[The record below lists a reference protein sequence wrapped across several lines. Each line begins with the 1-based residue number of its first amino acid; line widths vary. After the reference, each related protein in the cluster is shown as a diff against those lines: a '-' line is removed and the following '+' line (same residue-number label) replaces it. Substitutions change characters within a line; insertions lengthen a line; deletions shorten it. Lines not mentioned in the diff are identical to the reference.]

1 MQERTNVVN
10 DPQAGGVGSDKN
22 EELAQAQAQAVGG
35 DSRKSAMLQQAA
47 QEAGLT
53 RNTTVQPDEEA
64 LEEAHR
70 SV

>member
-10 DPQAGGVGSDKN
+10 DPEAGGVGSDRN
-22 EELAQAQAQAVGG
+22 EELAQAQSVG
-35 DSRKSAMLQQAA
+35 DPKQSAMLRQAQ

-53 RNTTVQPDEEA
+53 ENTTVQPDEEA
-64 LEEAHR
+64 LDQADR

>member
-10 DPQAGGVGSDKN
+10 DPQAGGVGSDRN
-22 EELAQAQAQAVGG
+22 EELAQAQSVGG
-35 DSRKSAMLQQAA
+35 DGRKSAMLQQAA

-53 RNTTVQPDEEA
+53 TNTTVQPDEES
-64 LEEAHR
+64 LEEADR

>member
-10 DPQAGGVGSDKN
+10 EPQAGGVGSDRN
-22 EELAQAQAQAVGG
+22 EELAQAQSVGG
-35 DSRKSAMLQQAA
+35 DSRKSALFQQAA

-53 RNTTVQPDEEA
+53 ENTTVQPDEKSLDEA
-64 LEEAHR
+64 DR

>member
-22 EELAQAQAQAVGG
+22 EELAQAQSVGG
-35 DSRKSAMLQQAA
+35 DGRKSAMLQQAA
-47 QEAGLT
+47 QDAGLT
-53 RNTTVQPDEEA
+53 QNPTVQPDEEA
-64 LEEAHR
+64 LEEADR

>member
-22 EELAQAQAQAVGG
+22 EELAQAQAVGG

-53 RNTTVQPDEEA
+53 VNPAVQPDEES
-64 LEEAHR
+64 LEEADR
-70 SV
+70 SI

>member
-10 DPQAGGVGSDKN
+10 DPEAGGVGSDRN
-22 EELAQAQAQAVGG
+22 EELAQAQSVGG
-35 DSRKSAMLQQAA
+35 DGRKSAMFQQAA

-53 RNTTVQPDEEA
+53 ENTTVQPDEEA
-64 LEEAHR
+64 LDQADR

>member
-10 DPQAGGVGSDKN
+10 DPQAGGVGSDRN
-22 EELAQAQAQAVGG
+22 EELAQAQSVGG
-35 DSRKSAMLQQAA
+35 DGRKSAMLQQAA

-53 RNTTVQPDEEA
+53 QNTTLQPDEEA
-64 LEEAHR
+64 LEEADR